1 MIFIL
6 SGHTHDYNEPYITEE
21 IFFSSMW
28 YHEDFTLEF
37 MLMENLKKHEV
48 LDESSFKM
56 VASLRPPRVVMDR
69 LHYVMYRIGKKEN
82 GLQIFYQCLKE
93 TQDRA
98 PRHRYAVEIL
108 KMEGEFR
115 AWNKERFSYF
125 VIAYSLV
132 LSFQRYIY
140 VCRRVH
146 CELPSQE
153 CINH

>member
-6 SGHTHDYNEPYITEE
+6 SGHIHEDMEPYITEE
-21 IFFSSMW
+21 IFFSCMR
-28 YHEDFTLEF
+28 YHEHLTLEF
-37 MLMENLKKHEV
+37 MLMKNLKKHEV
-48 LDESSFKM
+48 LDESSFKI
-56 VASLRPPRVVMDR
+56 VASLYPPREVIDR
-69 LHYVMYRIGKKEN
+69 LHCVMYRIGRKEN
-82 GLQIFYQCLKE
+82 GLQILYQCLKE

-98 PRHRYAVEIL
+98 PDHRDAVGIL

-115 AWNKERFSYF
+115 ALNKERFSYF

-132 LSFQRYIY
+132 LSFQRDIY
-140 VCRRVH
+140 ACRIH